1 MFVKREVKVR
11 DWATWH
17 ADTLS
22 AVAAF
27 MADHQSIPNLIVT
40 NPATS
45 ERVRVAMEGDASP
58 ASALY
63 ELAWAAAAAIDA
75 ITFCVRDDLP
85 DDVMAIVYDSEAS
98 FD

>member
-17 ADTLS
+17 ADTL
-22 AVAAF
+22 AEVAAF
-27 MADHQSIPNLIVT
+27 MADHELVPNLIVT
-40 NPATS
+40 NAATS
-45 ERVRVAMEGDASP
+45 ERVRVALEEDT
-58 ASALY
+58 SAAAPLY
-63 ELAWAAAAAIDA
+63 ELAWAAATAIDA